1 MNNELFKRVLS
12 TLFLIPI
19 ITYIIIE
26 GSIYFNLLI
35 FICFFIALYEWHYMS
50 KKKLY
55 YLPGI
60 VFIAFSFYTVF
71 LLRNK
76 FDDNY
81 LYFFLVLFTCIFTDI
96 GGYVFGKIFKGRKL
110 TKISPNKTFS
120 GMFGGYFLSIILMII
135 FYFNYSKF
143 TDNQS
148 LLVLETKSY
157 IFYLFFI
164 FIVSSFSQLGDI
176 TISYYKRLSKIKDSG
191 KVIPGHGGLL
201 DRIDGMLF
209 AFPMSYFILILIA

>member
-1 MNNELFKRVLS
+1 
-12 TLFLIPI
+12 
-19 ITYIIIE
+19 
-26 GSIYFNLLI
+26 
-35 FICFFIALYEWHYMS
+35 MS